1 MPARLISRGNAVAL
15 FTAPPMGVLA
25 MFAVPGERE
34 PVDAEPV
41 DHTIALASL
50 VDILDHCSASGA
62 GIDVEALRASAVLGA
77 PELGDLPPADGWQM
91 PIHAISGD
99 LVTRVDQAVAEFTA
113 RTAGLPNATQQAI
126 AEEIWDRPSWA
137 ALPMRM
143 LHAARRL
150 GMLATD
156 ASRVT
161 AANAGPW
168 KRLSTQRG
176 QIFIRTD
183 RLGRRVS
190 LSIVR

>member
-1 MPARLISRGNAVAL
+1 MPARLLTRGNAVAL

-25 MFAVPGERE
+25 MFAVPGARD
-34 PVDAEPV
+34 PLDADPA
-41 DHTIALASL
+41 DLTIALASL
-50 VDILDHCSASGA
+50 VSILDRCAADGS
-62 GIDVEALRASAVLGA
+62 GIDIESLRVSAVLGA

-99 LVTRVDQAVAEFTA
+99 LVPKVDQAVTEFTA
-113 RTAGLPNATQQAI
+113 RSAGLPSSTQQAI

-150 GMLATD
+150 GMLAND

-161 AANAGPW
+161 AANCGPW

-190 LSIVR
+190 LSVVR